1 MKTLF
6 KTLIASSLALVF
18 TTSTALVSQ
27 ATEII
32 KPVTAEKK
40 VAFKRILVK
49 GNVELTI
56 VQGKRNGVS
65 YADENSGKVRAIQ
78 NGDGLEIVS
87 VDGTPAKVTVYV
99 NDIYRIHA
107 MNNAKVKSQGQIK
120 SQFLQVFLSDNA
132 SLDLNSTSEGLYTV
146 IEDQAQLNLSGSTN
160 DHMLVMGRDQ
170 KLTMDKFAAA
180 KTQTRYTTA
189 SGLALLSK

>member
-1 MKTLF
+1 
-6 KTLIASSLALVF
+6 
-18 TTSTALVSQ
+18 
-27 ATEII
+27 
-32 KPVTAEKK
+32 
-40 VAFKRILVK
+40 
-49 GNVELTI
+49 
-56 VQGKRNGVS
+56 VS